1 MIVRFVVHVSI
12 FGVVDT
18 SKLKYAVA
26 YFKQVMLYSH
36 DCANEIYASSE

>member
-18 SKLKYAVA
+18 SKLKYAAA
-26 YFKQVMLYSH
+26 YFKQVMLYSEMYFI
-36 DCANEIYASSE
+36 CRVI